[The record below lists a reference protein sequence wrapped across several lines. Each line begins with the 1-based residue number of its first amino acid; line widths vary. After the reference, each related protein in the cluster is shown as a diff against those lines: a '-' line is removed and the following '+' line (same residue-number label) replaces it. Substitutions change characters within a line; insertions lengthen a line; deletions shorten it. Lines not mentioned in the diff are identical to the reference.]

1 MARFLRRLQ
10 TPIRKLWDAWSKFQT
25 DEDARWKNSVGGRST
40 SHKDLVDVS
49 ECDVSTEAPSL
60 LVGHREH
67 PIGAT
72 RAPGESGIES
82 ENESA
87 VVRVP
92 TLFELVAQRQSE
104 YKPTTAKNLSKG
116 DAGR

>member
-1 MARFLRRLQ
+1 MARFFRKLQ
-10 TPIRKLWDAWSKFQT
+10 APIRKVWDAWSKLQT

-40 SHKDLVDVS
+40 SHKGFADPS
-49 ECDVSTEAPSL
+49 ERDMPTEASSL
-60 LVGHREH
+60 LEGHTER

-72 RAPGESGIES
+72 RAPGKSGIGS

-87 VVRVP
+87 AGLVP